1 MLISRNFVGQ
11 LKYFMS
17 GIYIHIPFCKQ
28 ACYYCNFHF
37 STSFDSYRS
46 EMIASICKELELKKS
61 VFKNVKVDTVYFGGG
76 TPSLLENNEID
87 AILLSLHSNYETKSV
102 KEMTIEANPEDV
114 SLQKLKFW
122 KSKGIDRVSLGVQS
136 FFEEDLEQMNRVHDS
151 QQAIHAIERIKSV
164 GFDNFSIDFMFA
176 LPLLSDKQLI
186 KNLDKVINL
195 DVPHISCYNLTLEE
209 QTALTQLIKKGKIE
223 ELNQDKS
230 VRQFQLIMEKLGDNK
245 YLQYEIS
252 NYAKS
257 GYKSKH
263 NSAYWEQKQ
272 YIGIGPSAHSF
283 YNNIRTF
290 NIANN
295 MEYIKKIESDSDY
308 YKIEELTERDFFNE
322 FIMTRL
328 RTAKGINIRDIE
340 LLFPMFIKG
349 FKAKT
354 AVFLRAGQLAFF
366 GDEYRLTNEGKLMA
380 DYIASEFFE
389 V

>member
-1 MLISRNFVGQ
+1 
-11 LKYFMS
+11 MS

-37 STSFDSYRS
+37 STSFESYRS
-46 EMIASICKELELKKS
+46 EMIASICTELEYKKS
-61 VFKNVKVDTVYFGGG
+61 VFKDVNVRTVYFGGG
-76 TPSLLENNEID
+76 TPSLLENHEID
-87 AILLSLHSNYETKSV
+87 AILLSLHSNYETNSV
-102 KEMTIEANPEDV
+102 EEMTIEANPEDI
-114 SLQKLKFW
+114 SLQKLKHW
-122 KSKGIDRVSLGVQS
+122 KSKGINRVSLGVQS

-151 QQAIHAIERIKSV
+151 KQAIQAIEYIKLA

-186 KNLDKVINL
+186 KNLDKVIEL
-195 DVPHISCYNLTLEE
+195 DVPHISCYNLTVEE
-209 QTALTQLIKKGKIE
+209 QTALIQLIKKGKIE
-223 ELNQDKS
+223 ELSQEKS
-230 VRQFQLIMEKLGDNK
+230 IRQFQLIMEKLSNHK

-283 YNNIRTF
+283 YNNVRTF

-295 MEYIKKIESDSDY
+295 MGYIKKIESGSDY
-308 YKIEELTERDFFNE
+308 YETEELTEKDFFNE
-322 FIMTRL
+322 FVMTRL
-328 RTAKGINIRDIE
+328 RTSKGLNVRELE
-340 LLFPMFIKG
+340 LLFPMYIEG
-349 FKAKT
+349 FRVKT
-354 AVFLRAGQLAFF
+354 ATFLRAGQLAFF

-380 DYIASEFFE
+380 DYITSEFFE

>member
-1 MLISRNFVGQ
+1 MA
-11 LKYFMS
+11 

-37 STSFDSYRS
+37 STSFEGYRG
-46 EMIASICKELELKKS
+46 EMIASICTELEYKKS
-61 VFKNVKVDTVYFGGG
+61 VFKEVKVRTVYLGGG
-76 TPSLLENNEID
+76 TPSILENNEID
-87 AILLSLHSNYETKSV
+87 SIFLALHSNYEMDSV
-102 KEMTIEANPEDV
+102 EEITIEANPEDV
-114 SLQKLKFW
+114 SLKKLKHW
-122 KSKGIDRVSLGVQS
+122 KLNGINRVSLGVQS

-151 QQAIHAIERIKSV
+151 KQALKAIEYIKLV
-164 GFDNFSIDFMFA
+164 GFNNFSIDFMFA

-186 KNLDKVINL
+186 KNLEKVIEL
-195 DVPHISCYNLTLEE
+195 DVPHISCYNLTIEE
-209 QTALTQLIKKGKIE
+209 QTALIQLIKKGKIE
-223 ELNQDKS
+223 DLSQEKS
-230 VRQFQLIMEKLGDNK
+230 IRQFQLIMEKLSDNK

-252 NYAKS
+252 NYAKN
-257 GYKSKH
+257 GYKSRH

-272 YIGIGPSAHSF
+272 YLGIGPSAHSF

-295 MEYIKKIESDSDY
+295 SDYIRKIECGSDY
-308 YKIEELTERDFFNE
+308 YETEELTERDFFNE
-322 FIMTRL
+322 FVMTRL
-328 RTAKGINIRDIE
+328 RTSKGLNVRELE
-340 LLFPMFIKG
+340 LLFPNYIEG

-366 GDEYRLTNEGKLMA
+366 GDEYRLTKEGKLMA